1 MLGLFATL
9 TVKPGQ
15 LDTALAMLAELA
27 TPTRGEPGCHLYVF
41 GPGRQPDTIAM
52 MERYDDKDALKAHF
66 ASPHFLAIGSR
77 LNELL
82 DGQPAS
88 TRFTEVVAPGD

>member
-1 MLGLFATL
+1 VLGLFATL
-9 TVKPGQ
+9 AIRPGQ
-15 LDTALAMLAELA
+15 LDNALAMLAELA
-27 TPTRGEPGCHLYVF
+27 PPTRDEPGCHLYVF

-66 ASPHFLAIGSR
+66 ASPHFAAIGAR

-82 DGQPAS
+82 DGEPTS
-88 TRFTEVVAPGD
+88 TRFTEVEAPRE